1 MVIIKRIIIILL
13 ILICAT
19 SVAYS
24 EEIQSKTIVIGGDN
38 NFPPFEYVDKNGVA
52 KGFNVDLIRAIA
64 IEMGLDVEIK
74 LEPWFKTMV
83 NLNSDQIHAIEGMK
97 YSEDRDLLYDFSEPY
112 LQSSQTMFVNVENT
126 YIVHLQ
132 DLRGQ
137 RVAIQKNDIAI
148 DLLNEIENIHIIE
161 FENQEMALKS
171 LITKEVD
178 VYIGNRLTGLYNIQ
192 RSNYRE
198 YIKMVGEEINP
209 KNYCIAVKKG
219 NEEIISIFNEGLREI
234 KSNGTY
240 DKIYKKW
247 FGERINLSYE
257 IVEKI
262 IYGLL
267 AGIILSLILIFN
279 FYRWNYVLKNEVNL
293 RTQELQKE
301 LIFKEQIL
309 DSIFSGLITIDKD
322 ENITLINKRA
332 LCLLKISKNHL
343 IGKNINDTIVKDH
356 FPIDKMRQVLGG
368 GKEIVNLEKNICME
382 EKEIMVQYNIYPINY
397 IKEKTIG
404 VTLTFKDITKE
415 SILRKEIMIKDKL
428 EALGRMVASIAH
440 EIRNPLTAIKAYV
453 DMIPYKY
460 ENEEFRK
467 RITKD
472 VPLEIERLDKLITS
486 LLDYSKPKVT
496 QKKYFLLNE
505 EMDNIIILF
514 KAFIRKMK
522 IDLKINVEEDI
533 YIYFHKEEFR
543 QIIINLLLNS
553 LEALKDVEEPIIH
566 IRAYKEEEKA
576 NITLYDNGCGI
587 EKKDL
592 ERIFEPFFTTR
603 EKGSGLGLFTS
614 YRLIKEN
621 EGTLY
626 VESEK
631 KVGTKVKIQ
640 IPIKEEL

>member
-1 MVIIKRIIIILL
+1 V
-13 ILICAT
+13 
-19 SVAYS
+19 VYS
-24 EEIQSKTIVIGGDN
+24 EEIKSKTIVIGGDN
-38 NFPPFEYVDKNGVA
+38 NFPPFEYVDKNGVF

-64 IEMGLDVEIK
+64 IEMGLDVEVK

-83 NLNSDQIHAIEGMK
+83 NLNSNKIHAIEGMK
-97 YSEDRDLLYDFSEPY
+97 YSEDRNLSYDFSNPY
-112 LQSSQTMFVNVENT
+112 LRSSQIMFVNVDNT

-148 DLLNEIENIHIIE
+148 DLLNGIENVNIIE
-161 FENQEMALKS
+161 FENQERALKA

-192 RSNYRE
+192 KSNYRK
-198 YIKMVGEEINP
+198 YIKMVGEEIDP

-219 NEEIISIFNEGLREI
+219 NKEIISIFNEGLRRI
-234 KSNGTY
+234 KLNGTY

-257 IVEKI
+257 IVKKI

-267 AGIILSLILIFN
+267 AGIILSLILVFN
-279 FYRWNYVLKNEVNL
+279 FYRWNYVLKSEVNL

-301 LIFKEQIL
+301 SIFKEQIL
-309 DSIFSGLITIDKD
+309 DSIFSGLITLDKD
-322 ENITLINKRA
+322 EYITLVNKRA
-332 LCLLKISKNHL
+332 LSVLRISKSNLMYKKIH
-343 IGKNINDTIVKDH
+343 DTIIKDY
-356 FPIDKMRQVLGG
+356 FPIEKIRKVLEGE
-368 GKEIVNLEKNICME
+368 KEIVNLEKNICME
-382 EKEIMVQYNIYPINY
+382 EKDMIIQYNIYPINY
-397 IKEKTIG
+397 IKEDTMG
-404 VTLTFKDITKE
+404 VTVTFKDITKE
-415 SILRKEIMIKDKL
+415 RILRKEIMIKDKL

-467 RITKD
+467 RISKD

-486 LLDYSKPKVT
+486 LLNYSKPKII
-496 QKKYFLLNE
+496 QKKYFLLKE
-505 EMDNIIILF
+505 EMDNTIIFF
-514 KAFIRKMK
+514 KVFIRKMK
-522 IDLKINVEEDI
+522 VDLKINVKDNI

-553 LEALKDVEEPIIH
+553 LESLKDVQKPIIH
-566 IRAYKEEEKA
+566 MEAYEEEGNV
-576 NITLYDNGCGI
+576 NIIISDNGCGI
-587 EKKDL
+587 EKKHL
-592 ERIFEPFFTTR
+592 ERIFEPFFTTK

-621 EGTLY
+621 EGKLY

-640 IPIKEEL
+640 IPIKGEL

>member
-1 MVIIKRIIIILL
+1 ML